1 MPQTS
6 HCLSRAC
13 HRVQQASMHCLN
25 ALLRGG
31 VMAAG
36 IALSGIAL
44 SGIALPGSAQ
54 AQTWPT
60 KTVRIIVP
68 FGPGAPDSVGRIIAQ
83 PLAQQLGQS
92 FVVDN
97 RPGANGLIGT
107 EMVAKAAPDGYT
119 LLVVSTSFAVNPS
132 MYKKLPY
139 SPTRDFDPVSVV
151 ASTEAY
157 ILGINPSVPANNLPE
172 LLALLKKPGAK
183 FAFGTPGVGNTLHLA
198 AELFMARTGTKM
210 VHIPYKGAGQAIAG
224 LVANDVQVM
233 FMTPPLSLPQIRAG
247 KVRAIGYTNKTR
259 AAYLPE
265 VPTMAEGGVNG
276 VEMDGGW
283 YGMFAPAGT
292 PPEIVNK
299 LYAEIRKALALPAV
313 KERLNGLGLDAVG
326 NSPADYRKLVEQQ
339 IRDYAEMVK
348 LAGIPP
354 E

>member
-1 MPQTS
+1 
-6 HCLSRAC
+6 
-13 HRVQQASMHCLN
+13 
-25 ALLRGG
+25 
-31 VMAAG
+31 
-36 IALSGIAL
+36 
-44 SGIALPGSAQ
+44 
-54 AQTWPT
+54 
-60 KTVRIIVP
+60 
-68 FGPGAPDSVGRIIAQ
+68 
-83 PLAQQLGQS
+83 
-92 FVVDN
+92 
-97 RPGANGLIGT
+97 
-107 EMVAKAAPDGYT
+107 
-119 LLVVSTSFAVNPS
+119 
-132 MYKKLPY
+132 
-139 SPTRDFDPVSVV
+139 
-151 ASTEAY
+151 
-157 ILGINPSVPANNLPE
+157 
-172 LLALLKKPGAK
+172 
-183 FAFGTPGVGNTLHLA
+183 
-198 AELFMARTGTKM
+198 
-210 VHIPYKGAGQAIAG
+210 
-224 LVANDVQVM
+224 VANDVQVM